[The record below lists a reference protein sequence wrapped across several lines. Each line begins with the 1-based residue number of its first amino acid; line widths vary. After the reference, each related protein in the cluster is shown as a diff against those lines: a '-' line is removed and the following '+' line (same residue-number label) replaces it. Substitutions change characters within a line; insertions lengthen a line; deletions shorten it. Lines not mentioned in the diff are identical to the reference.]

1 MKIILLL
8 TVALIVLSILST
20 AQTNVPAP
28 DVLKPLP
35 ECSLRCQII
44 SFFLEKPFLVI
55 SVSSAAQQ
63 LMDEQG
69 IELKEGGI
77 FVQKE
82 LQGIYYLPAD
92 LLPPGDAQ
100 TSWVNVYLQNE
111 MVTLAVWDEDGT
123 KEVYRWNGQ
132 DFEDVP
138 PCGWWC
144 RMTTF
149 ADRLFTGSQT
159 ASLT

>member
-1 MKIILLL
+1 MLV
-8 TVALIVLSILST
+8 TVALIVFSLLST
-20 AQTNVPAP
+20 AQTDVPAP

-35 ECSLRCQII
+35 ECSVRCQII
-44 SFFLEKPFLVI
+44 SFFLEKQFLVI
-55 SVSSAAQQ
+55 SVSSEAQQ

-111 MVTLAVWDEDGT
+111 MVTLAVWDVDGT
-123 KEVYRWNGQ
+123 TEIFRWNGEQ
-132 DFEDVP
+132 FEEIP
-138 PCGWWC
+138 LCEWWC
-144 RMTTF
+144 RMT
-149 ADRLFTGSQT
+149 AVVDRLFGSNQID
-159 ASLT
+159 LLL

>member
-1 MKIILLL
+1 MMLLL
-8 TVALIVLSILST
+8 TVALIVFSILTT
-20 AQTNVPAP
+20 AQADVPSL
-28 DVLKPLP
+28 DLLKPLP

-44 SFFLEKPFLVI
+44 SFFLEKSFLVI
-55 SVSSAAQQ
+55 SVSSEAQQ

-92 LLPPGDAQ
+92 LLPSGDAQ

-111 MVTLAVWDEDGT
+111 MVTLAVWDVDGT

-138 PCGWWC
+138 PCDWWC

-149 ADRLFTGSQT
+149 VDRLTGRSQT
-159 ASLT
+159 E

>member
-1 MKIILLL
+1 MKIMVLV
-8 TVALIVLSILST
+8 TVALIVFSLFST
-20 AQTNVPAP
+20 AQTDVPAP

-35 ECSLRCQII
+35 ECSLKCQII

-55 SVSSAAQQ
+55 SVSSEAQQ

-69 IELKEGGI
+69 IELKGGGI

-92 LLPPGDAQ
+92 LLPSGDAQ

-123 KEVYRWNGQ
+123 TEIFRWNGEQ
-132 DFEDVP
+132 FEEVP
-138 PCGWWC
+138 FCGWWC
-144 RMTTF
+144 QMT
-149 ADRLFTGSQT
+149 AVVDRLFGNNQIDP
-159 ASLT
+159 LL